1 MKTKKRELPDCR
13 GLVSRTPPDGLAAWA
28 YLNDWKLHRAGL
40 LYEVEWV
47 SEMCLE
53 ALLSPEPRPKRVK
66 MVRVTCSACGRSELM
81 EWVKDPK
88 AGYGFRASYEYAEGG
103 LVFADGDEANCPQCG
118 AVCLVRKRPSLGRRG
133 YFVSAESRVMS
144 ASLAGE
150 GNMLALTVWTVQN
163 RVFQSGSERLVPVPE
178 EAYIFSQD
186 GCIELK
192 GWRTSYSGTCG
203 YFISYSQEWRQ
214 PKRWT
219 DSRLEVKAVFGLTE
233 ELLAQSSLPHCK
245 LDVYMDRF
253 QNLCKKYPVSYLRL
267 YQEHPNVEALL
278 LHGLPLVL
286 HDLIRE
292 ERFSEVHWEE
302 AKPASML
309 GLTRGELR
317 LGQKHEWGVYF
328 WRLFVRSKAAG
339 ELLTEEDMISAFQ
352 LADENLLAL
361 AGRGPV
367 GKSIRYLLRQMERC
381 APEAEDQDP
390 QPYDIVDVSY
400 LLDYWH
406 MAERAD
412 RNLNDPQVRFPR
424 DLVLAH
430 DTMIPLVKALEDAP
444 MHQKF
449 RTRRKQL
456 QKYSFQAD
464 GLLIRPAKSQKE
476 LADEGD
482 ALHHCVGSYA
492 ARHAGGKTAIF
503 FLRRAAAPNEPYYT
517 LELDEAK
524 LVVRQNRGLRNCSR
538 TKEVQAFEERW
549 LEWVRAGCLRDE
561 KGRPV
566 LPETRRR
573 PA

>member
-1 MKTKKRELPDCR
+1 MARPRSRMTACSGLRTSSHENEKRELPDCR
-13 GLVSRTPPDGLAAWA
+13 GLVSRTPPEGLVEWA
-28 YLNDWKLHRAGL
+28 YSHDKTLHRAGL
-40 LYEVEWV
+40 LYEAEWV

-66 MVRVTCSACGRSELM
+66 MVRVTCSACGRSKLM

-88 AGYGFRASYEYAEGG
+88 AGYGFRTGYEYAEGG

-118 AVCLVRKRPSLGRRG
+118 AVCLVRKRSSLGRRG

-186 GCIELK
+186 GCIQLK
-192 GWRTSYSGTCG
+192 GWRTSYSRTCG
-203 YFISYSQEWRQ
+203 YLISYSPEWRQ

-219 DSRLEVKAVFGLTE
+219 DSRLEVMAVFGLTE

-253 QNLCKKYPVSYLRL
+253 QSLCKKYPVSYLRL
-267 YQEHPNVEALL
+267 YQEHPNVETLL

-292 ERFSEVHWEE
+292 ERF
-302 AKPASML
+302 
-309 GLTRGELR
+309 
-317 LGQKHEWGVYF
+317 
-328 WRLFVRSKAAG
+328 
-339 ELLTEEDMISAFQ
+339 
-352 LADENLLAL
+352 
-361 AGRGPV
+361 
-367 GKSIRYLLRQMERC
+367 
-381 APEAEDQDP
+381 
-390 QPYDIVDVSY
+390 
-400 LLDYWH
+400 
-406 MAERAD
+406 
-412 RNLNDPQVRFPR
+412 
-424 DLVLAH
+424 
-430 DTMIPLVKALEDAP
+430 
-444 MHQKF
+444 
-449 RTRRKQL
+449 
-456 QKYSFQAD
+456 FQAD

-573 PA
+573 AA